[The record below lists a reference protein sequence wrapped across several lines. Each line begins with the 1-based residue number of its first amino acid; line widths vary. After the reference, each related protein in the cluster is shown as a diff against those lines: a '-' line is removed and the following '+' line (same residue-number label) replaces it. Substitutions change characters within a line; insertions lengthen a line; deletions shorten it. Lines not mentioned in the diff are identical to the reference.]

1 MTAPSKL
8 AVVNEALRAL
18 GVKSLAT
25 LTDDVEA
32 RYVMV
37 DETYDTALDFV
48 LEKGD
53 WHFAAK
59 DVAPAADTVTMALPG
74 YEYVFDKPADWLKT
88 VRVYIIES
96 GEPWDIDFQDYEGHL
111 HANESAIRL
120 RYLKNT
126 ATDVATWTQVAAS
139 CLSLYLAAQ
148 CTHRLTGS
156 RASRSDLLDEF
167 EAMLRVSK
175 FEDAKR
181 SRPRFRQTGRLVR
194 SRLGVM
200 NREHG

>member
-1 MTAPSKL
+1 MTSPSKL
-8 AVVNEALRAL
+8 SVVNEALRAL
-18 GVKSLAT
+18 GVKSLVT

-37 DETYDTALDFV
+37 DEAYDTALDYV
-48 LEKGD
+48 LERGD

-59 DVAPAADTVTMALPG
+59 DVAPAADLVTPALPS
-74 YEYVFDKPADWLKT
+74 YEYVFDKPGDWIKT
-88 VRVYIIES
+88 VRVYVIQD
-96 GEPWDIDFQDYEGHL
+96 GEPYDIDFQDYEGHL
-111 HANESAIRL
+111 HANESVIRL
-120 RYLKNT
+120 RYLRNT

-139 CLSLYLAAQ
+139 CFSLYLAAQ

-156 RASRSDLLDEF
+156 RASRADLLDDF
-167 EAMLRVSK
+167 DKMLRSSK

-181 SRPRFRQTGRLVR
+181 SRLRYRQTGRLVR
-194 SRLGVM
+194 SRLGVL